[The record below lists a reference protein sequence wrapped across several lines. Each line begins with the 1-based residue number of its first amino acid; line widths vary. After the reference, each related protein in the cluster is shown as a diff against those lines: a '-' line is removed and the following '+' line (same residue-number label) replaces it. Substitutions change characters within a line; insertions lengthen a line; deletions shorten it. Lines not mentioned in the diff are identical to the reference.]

1 MNLDRIPRSL
11 LMLFPFL
18 IGIVIGTATPALSSV
33 VGIGV
38 TPTAT
43 VTHTPTTAPS
53 ATPTSTSTETPTT
66 TPTQTPTATPSP
78 TETPRPTATIERSTA
93 TPRLETTPT
102 SPPGATPRVPATNG
116 ATVTRVPAEPTRAA
130 SGRSVLDDGS
140 TMLAIYGR
148 GFGIAP
154 ILGML
159 GGYRDF
165 DAMDRDLRS
174 RLIPAIQ
181 AQNGGKP
188 VIPTIHLI
196 YALAI
201 PCSPGDDCLLYLEAM
216 DIDIVKEYI
225 EPAARRGWHIILDSQ
240 LGRSDPVTQVQR
252 MIDRGYLKYDNVHV
266 ALDPEFKVYP
276 GRTTPGIPVGQ
287 IDAAQINRAQDLL
300 ASHVRAEGLR
310 RTKMLMVHQ
319 FGDPEV
325 NDGVPHMILNKKTL
339 RTVDGIDLV
348 LDADGFGGPD
358 PKVAKYNLMLNPEP
372 YPFIRYRAIKL
383 FFPNAQAPNHYD
395 KPQMEWAAVFGR
407 APTPGGYRMKWAPN
421 VVVIA

>member
-1 MNLDRIPRSL
+1 MNLDQIPRGL

-18 IGIVIGTATPALSSV
+18 VGILIGTATPALSSV

-43 VTHTPTTAPS
+43 ITSSPTTSPS
-53 ATPTSTSTETPTT
+53 ATSTETPTH
-66 TPTQTPTATPSP
+66 TPTQTPTATPLA
-78 TETPRPTATIERSTA
+78 TDTPRPTATNVMSTA
-93 TPRLETTPT
+93 TPRLDTTPT
-102 SPPGATPRVPATNG
+102 VPPGATPRAQTTNG
-116 ATVTRVPAEPTRAA
+116 TVTRVPAEPTRTA
-130 SGRSVLDDGS
+130 SGQSVLDDDS

-174 RLIPAIQ
+174 RFVPAIQ
-181 AQNGGKP
+181 AQNGGKR

-201 PCSPGDDCLLYLEAM
+201 PCSAGGDCLLYLEAM

-252 MIDRGYLKYDNVHV
+252 MIDRGYLKYDHVHV

-276 GRTTPGIPVGQ
+276 GRTTPGIPIGQ

-300 ASHVRAEGLR
+300 AAHSRAEGLR
-310 RTKMLMVHQ
+310 RSKMLMVHQ

-325 NDGVPHMILNKKTL
+325 DDGVPHMVLNKKTL
-339 RTVDGIDLV
+339 RTVAGVDLV

-395 KPQMEWAAVFGR
+395 KPLMEWAAVFGR
-407 APTPGGYRMKWAPN
+407 AATPGGYRIKWAPN